1 MGAGSALCCD
11 PPCRVNAAASGDIS
25 VVADNRD
32 TLVTS
37 AAYAQPYISRAMKF
51 RRSRKSRVDDVGA
64 VVRASYGQQAAN
76 AIDSQLA
83 SAAAAGDDSAF
94 TTLVTRYQPAVFR
107 WALMF
112 AIDPDEAED
121 VTQEV
126 FVRTHRLLSQYRSD
140 GSLEAWLY
148 AITRRTANQMRR
160 KQKRRGRLAL
170 SPAARPVLDVY
181 TTDPGGRVDRERAAA
196 LIHEMFSELP
206 PRQREIFDLIDLQ
219 GLTPAEVAER
229 TGMKP
234 VSVRANLFKARSAI
248 RARFLATHPSYSELP
263 K

>member
-1 MGAGSALCCD
+1 ME
-11 PPCRVNAAASGDIS
+11 
-25 VVADNRD
+25 

-37 AAYAQPYISRAMKF
+37 AMQTQPFNGLAMKF
-51 RRSRKSRVDDVGA
+51 YRPRKRRRDEATPA
-64 VVRASYGQQAAN
+64 VMPSYGQLAAN
-76 AIDSQLA
+76 AIDAQLA
-83 SAAAAGDDSAF
+83 SAAAAGDESAF

-112 AIDPDEAED
+112 ARDPDEAED
-121 VTQEV
+121 IAQEV
-126 FVRTHRLLSQYRSD
+126 FVRAYRQLSQYRSD
-140 GSLEAWLY
+140 GALEAWLY

-170 SPAARPVLDVY
+170 SPGARPAREVY
-181 TTDPGGRVDRERAAA
+181 TTDPGGRVDRERATV

-219 GLTPAEVAER
+219 GFSPAEVAER

-234 VSVRANLFKARSAI
+234 VSVRANLFKARSTI
-248 RARFLATHPSYSELP
+248 RAKFLATHPSFSERL